1 MIHHEIDITISYTPD
16 SGYELDG
23 VSHYDAIVALG
34 SDDDVDDPRD
44 SMLYNMY
51 YNISWYSSSHQEW
64 PTTVQFAVRN
74 SRYKLMN
81 HDNESELTETYAV
94 NEFYGITTGCKQLSS
109 PTNLVLQLY
118 DLWDDP
124 YETNNLY
131 GNSTYSDIQDELWA
145 LATTYMESTKEMP
158 AMDVDPSAYSV
169 FDAANSFIVPWD
181 IDSLYFYTSSLQY
194 CENFDSIFVIDD

>member
-23 VSHYDAIVALG
+23 VSHYDSIVALG
-34 SDDDVDDPRD
+34 SDDGVDDPRD

-81 HDNESELTETYAV
+81 HDNESDLTNTYDV
-94 NEFYGITTGCKQLSS
+94 DIDYNITIACLQLTS
-109 PTNLVLQLY
+109 PTTLQLQLY

-145 LATTYMESTKEMP
+145 LATTYMASASEMP
-158 AMDVDPSAYSV
+158 PLDVESSAYTV
-169 FDAANSFIVPWD
+169 FDLHDNFIVPWD
-181 IDSLYFYTSSLQY
+181 IYSEYFTSTSLRY
-194 CENFDSIFVIDD
+194 CDDVA